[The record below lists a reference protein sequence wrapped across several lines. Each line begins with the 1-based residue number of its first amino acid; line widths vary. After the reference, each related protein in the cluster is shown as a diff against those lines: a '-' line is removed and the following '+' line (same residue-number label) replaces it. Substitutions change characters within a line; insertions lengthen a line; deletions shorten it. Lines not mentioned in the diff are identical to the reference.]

1 MGETM
6 DIKNKRDFLKG
17 FGMVSAGVV
26 AAGDALAQGRGRADV
41 PNEGGYPPG
50 VPKATGR
57 SMLDSP
63 HYIGEAS
70 KGYGF
75 KANWARTLPM
85 VPTVDPNYKPR
96 RINKAIELWEDNQ
109 VVAYAEFGASGAP
122 DTYEEGK
129 RMAKTWCD
137 AINYEME
144 NDSSTST
151 ACATSCR
158 AWSMAVP
165 HRPGT
170 ARRWCSSPCRPGALT
185 VLRCAPMCGRS
196 PRRWRRARMAH

>member
-1 MGETM
+1 MD
-6 DIKNKRDFLKG
+6 DIKRLKKRDFLKG

-26 AAGDALAQGRGRADV
+26 GAAGEALAQPARPAG
-41 PNEGGYPPG
+41 GGYPPG
-50 VPKATGR
+50 VPHATGR

-63 HYIGEAS
+63 HYIGTAS

-85 VPTVDPNYKPR
+85 VPSVDPNYKPR

-109 VVAYAEFGASGAP
+109 VVAYAEYGASGAP

-144 NDSSTST
+144 NDSFSFD
-151 ACATSCR
+151 
-158 AWSMAVP
+158 
-165 HRPGT
+165 G
-170 ARRWCSSPCRPGALT
+170 
-185 VLRCAPMCGRS
+185 LRNFMQGLVDG
-196 PRRWRRARMAH
+196 

>member
-1 MGETM
+1 M
-6 DIKNKRDFLKG
+6 DIKKRDFLG
-17 FGMVSAGVV
+17 FGVVSL
-26 AAGDALAQGRGRADV
+26 AAAAATDALAQGRGGQNPD
-41 PNEGGYPPG
+41 GGYPAG

-63 HYIGEAS
+63 HYIGTAS

-109 VVAYAEFGASGAP
+109 VVAYAEFGPSGAP
-122 DTYEEGK
+122 DGYEEGK
-129 RMAKTWCD
+129 RLAKTYCD

-144 NDSSTST
+144 NDSFNF
-151 ACATSCR
+151 AE
-158 AWSMAVP
+158 
-165 HRPGT
+165 
-170 ARRWCSSPCRPGALT
+170 
-185 VLRCAPMCGRS
+185 LRNFMQGS
-196 PRRWRRARMAH
+196 GRWRPHAVRPPHPDGVRHPAGMGL

>member
-1 MGETM
+1 M
-6 DIKNKRDFLKG
+6 DIKKRDFL
-17 FGMVSAGVV
+17 FGAGL
-26 AAGDALAQGRGRADV
+26 AAAAAADAVAQGRQSPD
-41 PNEGGYPPG
+41 GYPPG

-63 HYIGEAS
+63 HYIGTAS

-85 VPTVDPNYKPR
+85 VPSVDANYKPR

-129 RMAKTWCD
+129 RMAKTYCD

-144 NDSSTST
+144 NDSFNFDGL
-151 ACATSCR
+151 R
-158 AWSMAVP
+158 NFMQGLVDGGP
-165 HRPGT
+165 RRPGT
-170 ARRWCSSPCRPGALT
+170 ARRWYLSPCRPGALT
-185 VLRCAPMCGRS
+185 VLRCAPMSGRS
-196 PRRWRRARMAH
+196 ISRWRRARMAC